1 MNELLS
7 PHLLTDLVRRAII
20 HMQLNFLTRMFSQ
33 KVCYSIMMK
42 RLQGRNLAHPG
53 CLIGVTSGLTVGII
67 LAGVLAAGFNV
78 ALNTVLL
85 VWLAITIVPGA
96 IGWIIGDRLTAK
108 YKRLAQ
114 EEQVSGGESSTVS

>member
-1 MNELLS
+1 
-7 PHLLTDLVRRAII
+7 
-20 HMQLNFLTRMFSQ
+20 
-33 KVCYSIMMK
+33 MMK

-53 CLIGVTSGLTVGII
+53 CLIGVTSGLIIGII

-85 VWLAITIVPGA
+85 VWLAITIVPGV

-114 EEQVSGGESSTVS
+114 EESVSQGENSSIS